1 MIVLELALDS
11 ENNWKGC
18 FACSTK
24 ELTVPLKDR
33 GKKENSKYV
42 SLSIPTSGSGIYFES
57 YSVVRR

>member
-1 MIVLELALDS
+1 MIVLELVLDS

-24 ELTVPLKDR
+24 QLIVPLKDR
-33 GKKENSKYV
+33 GKKENSKYA

-57 YSVVRR
+57 